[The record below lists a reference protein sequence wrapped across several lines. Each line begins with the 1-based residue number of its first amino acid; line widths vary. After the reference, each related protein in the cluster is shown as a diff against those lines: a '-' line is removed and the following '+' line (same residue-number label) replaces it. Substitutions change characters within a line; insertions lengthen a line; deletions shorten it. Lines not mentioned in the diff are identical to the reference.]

1 MIITSFII
9 HYFGWQA
16 RSRFGGHCPRWG
28 RFAQADCRHEIRPM
42 TFLDP
47 GAFIRTN
54 PEIKNATASL
64 IVTTKTNEKNRVPEL
79 VLELCRPVRQ
89 QADGARFRAV
99 GRDYHEALSVRRHI
113 VAGIGEVGQVQLEKR
128 CHGIDM
134 KVRLLA

>member
-1 MIITSFII
+1 VAT
-9 HYFGWQA
+9 GAAWLK
-16 RSRFGGHCPRWG
+16 G
-28 RFAQADCRHEIRPM
+28 RNSQGEREVQNILTGKEKKKNILDTHRPSH
-42 TFLDP
+42 
-47 GAFIRTN
+47 GRTN